1 MPYRT
6 YIRFTGALAILL
18 GGLVILGWTFDIPAL
33 KSVLPHYNTMKINS
47 AICIL
52 TSGVILL
59 GHLKDSSN
67 RLYLWLILFITLLS
81 AASFSQDMFGF
92 NLGIDELIFRDYD
105 AREGAP
111 GRMSTTT
118 ALSFMLIGISFF
130 LLRSDSFK
138 KYGQYACH
146 LVTLISFTALLGY
159 FFKVPTLYKLSFLS
173 SMAVHTSVALFMLSV
188 AMALLNP
195 TSGLAGTFTGN
206 KIGNQMARNM
216 FPRMLVILVLISFFR
231 LESHRF
237 NLISVEFG
245 IALFAISFL
254 LVGLGLIWNTARKLN
269 VIDRQRAVAEE
280 EIKNHNRNLE
290 NLVSERTRDLQ
301 ASLSKLQESEL
312 TLRRNQVLIKGIID
326 NAGSAIFVK
335 DQAGRY
341 ILANNEFT
349 ESFGLSPENI
359 MLKTAHDLF
368 PRQLADQL
376 VSDEER
382 IFQSAT
388 ATTQQTQASLPSGEI
403 VTMLTNKF
411 PLLDEDNHV
420 YAIGVVA
427 TDITEQKKIEANLKA
442 IFDSALVSIIETS
455 PEGVITHFNRGAELL
470 LGYQRDEMVG
480 KHTPA
485 LVHLNEEVVARGK
498 ELSAEFN
505 RKISGFDVF
514 VEFARQGKHESR
526 EWTYVRKDGTRFPV
540 QLVVTAIRGEGN
552 VIHGFLGIATDITQ
566 QKEQQAII
574 EKQNSDLELLNKT
587 KDKFFSIVAHD
598 LKSPLNSLKAFSGLL
613 ADHAEHLSKEEIAD
627 MGKQLHSSVTN
638 AIKMADNLITWAR
651 IQMNDVVYAPEA
663 INVKDIIANVC
674 DVYKDVA
681 RNKGISVACSMEDS
695 LSIIG
700 DKNQLEF
707 VIRNLVN
714 NAIKFTPKEG
724 TVSLLGKSI
733 NDSDVEISISDSGVG
748 MPKEVVANLFSIGSK
763 QSTTG
768 TGGEKGTG
776 LGLMLSYEFLKKNG
790 GKISVESAEGKGTTF
805 RVALKRTTTIG
816 AF

>member
-1 MPYRT
+1 
-6 YIRFTGALAILL
+6 
-18 GGLVILGWTFDIPAL
+18 
-33 KSVLPHYNTMKINS
+33 
-47 AICIL
+47 
-52 TSGVILL
+52 
-59 GHLKDSSN
+59 
-67 RLYLWLILFITLLS
+67 
-81 AASFSQDMFGF
+81 
-92 NLGIDELIFRDYD
+92 
-105 AREGAP
+105 
-111 GRMSTTT
+111 
-118 ALSFMLIGISFF
+118 
-130 LLRSDSFK
+130 
-138 KYGQYACH
+138 
-146 LVTLISFTALLGY
+146 
-159 FFKVPTLYKLSFLS
+159 
-173 SMAVHTSVALFMLSV
+173 
-188 AMALLNP
+188 
-195 TSGLAGTFTGN
+195 
-206 KIGNQMARNM
+206 
-216 FPRMLVILVLISFFR
+216 
-231 LESHRF
+231 
-237 NLISVEFG
+237 
-245 IALFAISFL
+245 
-254 LVGLGLIWNTARKLN
+254 
-269 VIDRQRAVAEE
+269 
-280 EIKNHNRNLE
+280 
-290 NLVSERTRDLQ
+290 
-301 ASLSKLQESEL
+301 
-312 TLRRNQVLIKGIID
+312 
-326 NAGSAIFVK
+326 
-335 DQAGRY
+335 
-341 ILANNEFT
+341 
-349 ESFGLSPENI
+349 
-359 MLKTAHDLF
+359 
-368 PRQLADQL
+368 
-376 VSDEER
+376 
-382 IFQSAT
+382 
-388 ATTQQTQASLPSGEI
+388 
-403 VTMLTNKF
+403 
-411 PLLDEDNHV
+411 
-420 YAIGVVA
+420 
-427 TDITEQKKIEANLKA
+427 
-442 IFDSALVSIIETS
+442 
-455 PEGVITHFNRGAELL
+455 
-470 LGYQRDEMVG
+470 
-480 KHTPA
+480 
-485 LVHLNEEVVARGK
+485 
-498 ELSAEFN
+498 
-505 RKISGFDVF
+505 
-514 VEFARQGKHESR
+514 
-526 EWTYVRKDGTRFPV
+526 
-540 QLVVTAIRGEGN
+540 EGN